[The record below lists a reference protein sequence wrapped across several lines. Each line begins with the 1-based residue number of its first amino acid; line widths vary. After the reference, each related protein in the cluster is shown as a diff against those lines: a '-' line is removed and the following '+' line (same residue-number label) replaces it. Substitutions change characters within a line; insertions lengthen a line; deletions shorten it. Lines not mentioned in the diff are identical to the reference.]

1 MNFTQLKY
9 AITLANEGNFTKA
22 AEKLYITQPTL
33 SIQIKEL
40 EKELNQTLFI
50 RTKKSIT
57 LTKEGELFITF
68 ARQTLKNYQ
77 KCQNDMI
84 IDQNIGGKLK
94 IGLYW
99 MFGYNGF
106 GEMINQ
112 FIDEHPY
119 IKCYLVIDGSV
130 TLVEKILND
139 EIDVAIIVGTY
150 SIDDNEYINL
160 SKSLDLSPLGES
172 PLVLLANKNSELATK
187 KTITLDEL
195 DNLPLFNVSK
205 KSNMHQMIDDYFKK
219 NDIKP
224 NIIGNSSEA
233 EICFQIAKYNLA
245 YSFVTASTYENYA
258 DKENVVAVN
267 ILPSITRKLYMI
279 SSKSNTSQPL
289 EIFKNYIQ
297 SNF

>member
-50 RTKKSIT
+50 RTKKSIS

-84 IDQNIGGKLK
+84 IDQNIGVKLK

-106 GEMINQ
+106 GEIINQ

-119 IKCYLVIDGSV
+119 VKCYLVIDGSV

-139 EIDVAIIVGTY
+139 EIDVA
-150 SIDDNEYINL
+150 
-160 SKSLDLSPLGES
+160 
-172 PLVLLANKNSELATK
+172 
-187 KTITLDEL
+187 
-195 DNLPLFNVSK
+195 
-205 KSNMHQMIDDYFKK
+205 
-219 NDIKP
+219 
-224 NIIGNSSEA
+224 
-233 EICFQIAKYNLA
+233 
-245 YSFVTASTYENYA
+245 
-258 DKENVVAVN
+258 VN

-279 SSKSNTSQPL
+279 SSKRNTSQPL